1 MRINNLGGLF
11 VFNEEI
17 YKNTTKKLEVKF
29 KRTEDDL
36 LTSWQI
42 SDFISQLTKHYYKN
56 ELMNTIS
63 LALKQG
69 ISPKNIII
77 FKESFEINNSYQNIG
92 LLDLT
97 KSTDVKTFYHLLDP
111 ISMFPDEEITKIR
124 LIFAY
129 FRGINEL
136 LYQYQFSRLDKNNLI
151 KYYSNIKK
159 GVTFNEII
167 NEIQSL
173 AFEIVKETASSDK
186 NKENFEKSTKEL
198 TYEAINSFAKFERDK
213 PFLDILI
220 ESIENNDFNIF
231 NDSTYQ
237 KLEHDYFNDF
247 FAKFVSLGRP
257 IIGIYYPDNKKV
269 QILCDSFI
277 NKTKQ
282 DPSKFLDLKSIS
294 HNSPYEAI
302 FHIGLTIVVPLI
314 TILSVSLNSRQLLD
328 ESHTSTQEREEA
340 EARIERTIQE
350 LKPATESE
358 EIKAVDEIPQDYI
371 RIRMK
376 DNYNQNTQKFIEPIE
391 KYGFANHR
399 IEVRIFDTS
408 SK

>member
-1 MRINNLGGLF
+1 M
-11 VFNEEI
+11 FNEEE

-63 LALKQG
+63 LALKHG

-77 FKESFEINNSYQNIG
+77 FNESFEINNSYQNIG

-97 KSTDVKTFYHLLDP
+97 KSADVKTFYHLLDP

-124 LIFAY
+124 LTFAY

-136 LYQYQFSRLDKNNLI
+136 LYHYQFSRLDKNNLI
-151 KYYSNIKK
+151 KYYTNVKN
-159 GVTFNEII
+159 GLPYNEVIEDI
-167 NEIQSL
+167 ESL
-173 AFEIVKETASSDK
+173 AFEIVKETAIDER
-186 NKENFEKSTKEL
+186 NKENFRKATKEL
-198 TYEAINSFAKFERDK
+198 TSKTIASFVSFEKDK
-213 PFLDILI
+213 PSLDILM
-220 ESIENNDFNIF
+220 ESIEENDFTNF
-231 NDSTYQ
+231 KNTTYQ
-237 KLEHDYFNDF
+237 KLEIDYFNDF
-247 FAKFVSLGRP
+247 FTKFESLKRP
-257 IIGIYYPDNKKV
+257 IIGIYSPENKKV

-277 NKTKQ
+277 NKTKH

-314 TILSVSLNSRQLLD
+314 TILSVSVNSRQLLE
-328 ESHTSTQEREEA
+328 ESTTSAQEREEA
-340 EARIERTIQE
+340 EARIEKTIQE
-350 LKPATESE
+350 LQPATEIE

-371 RIRMK
+371 RNKMK
-376 DNYNQNTQKFIEPIE
+376 ENYNQNTQKFIEPVE

-399 IEVRIFDTS
+399 IEVRVFDTS